1 MDKLRIQEIIAQ
13 GRIRN
18 LSDEQIAEEIVKLL
32 EEKKNGKKQPKQQEA
47 IGQPVDSVG
56 N

>member
-1 MDKLRIQEIIAQ
+1 MDKQKIQEIIAQ

-18 LSDEQIAEEIVKLL
+18 LSDEQIAEQVLQAL
-32 EEKKNGKKQPKQQEA
+32 EEEEKHGKKGRTKQE
-47 IGQPVDSVG
+47 VDSVG